1 MPSFPRLYWTWILC
15 TGSGMLLFGVGVLVA
30 MWVHSAYTAAMTSIV
45 MSDAMSGSS
54 ELSDAL
60 PDGEL
65 RTKDDAAEFS
75 RARPRV
81 IGGVFMMLV
90 AEPWP

>member
-1 MPSFPRLYWTWILC
+1 
-15 TGSGMLLFGVGVLVA
+15 
-30 MWVHSAYTAAMTSIV
+30 MTSIV